1 MFLKSGN
8 HQDSESEN
16 FKILAVKKITNLALN
31 FKILDF
37 ENFLFCE
44 KVVLI
49 DITWMDLHQMK
60 TKHQSRNTLQLYKK
74 WAVHK

>member
-1 MFLKSGN
+1 MFLKSGD

-44 KVVLI
+44 IVGKSCNTNARKV
-49 DITWMDLHQMK
+49 
-60 TKHQSRNTLQLYKK
+60 
-74 WAVHK
+74 